1 MAYDTLVRE
10 AKDLPED
17 MIEQVID
24 FMRFLKYAS
33 KKEPTKHSTNNDAI
47 FRRTI
52 NPLADEFI
60 SKRFYSKLGSS
71 KVIEKRGFSGS
82 NIRKAF
88 FLLRYDKK
96 LFAFYHVL
104 EQETHVFW
112 FRSY

>member
-33 KKEPTKHSTNNDAI
+33 KKEQAKHYSNNI
-47 FRRTI
+47 TFRRTV

-60 SKRFYSKLGSS
+60 SMAEDFG
-71 KVIEKRGFSGS
+71 
-82 NIRKAF
+82 
-88 FLLRYDKK
+88 
-96 LFAFYHVL
+96 
-104 EQETHVFW
+104 ETPECFKE
-112 FRSY
+112 YI